1 MNKQSVL
8 TILLLLSSTLMF
20 SQKYTISG
28 YVKDAKSGE
37 AISGVNV
44 YFVDIN
50 KGTATNTYGYYS
62 ITVEGGEYL
71 FKIQAVG
78 YRSFQENINLNKH
91 IRKDIELTPAVYTK
105 QEVVVSASRSDDNV
119 RAAAMGTQVVNVE
132 AMKKMPSFF
141 GEVDVIKTIQLMPGV
156 QSSGEGSSGFHVRGG
171 GLDQN
176 LVLLDE
182 AIIYNTGHLFG
193 FFSIFNTD
201 AIRSAEMIKSG
212 MSANYGGR
220 LASVLNVN
228 MKEGNMK
235 KYQVEG
241 GIGLIFARLTAQG
254 PIVKDKASF
263 LVSARRT
270 YIDALI
276 QPFLKKDSPLKGLK
290 FYFYDLN
297 AKTNWIINDKH
308 RIFLSGYYGMDTYG
322 FKSSESAMNARFT
335 WRNASASFRWN
346 YNISSKL
353 FLNTSVLFSDYD
365 FGTDMSVDVYSMTI
379 KSGIR
384 DYSLK
389 SDLTYMVNANNTLK
403 FGMSYIFHHFIPNSY
418 AAEAGSDLDIP
429 NSPNYFAHEV
439 AGYAN
444 EEVDLGDFIRLNV
457 GLRASYFAHVGKYV
471 QYTADQFGRVQD
483 SVVYRAGEKVKDY
496 WGLEPR
502 ISLRFLIDKSLSIK
516 ASYVHNYQYLHQVA
530 LSSVSLPTDVWM
542 PSSIAVKPLIGNQY
556 SMGVYKNFKNNM
568 IECSVEAYYKTM
580 KNVTE
585 YREGYSPLTQASNS
599 LDMQFTQGDGYS
611 YGVEFLINKTIGKF
625 TGWIGYTLSWT
636 KYTFPELNG
645 GKEFFAKNDRRHDVS
660 ISLSYDIL
668 PNLTAS
674 VVWVYATGNT
684 MTVPVGFYFMG
695 YNMVVQYSD
704 KNAYRVPPYHRM
716 DIAVNWI
723 MKRTE
728 RFEHVLNFSV
738 YNVYNRKNPF
748 FISISTRME
757 QSNMKISNQAYQM
770 SLFPILP
777 SISYNFKFN

>member
-1 MNKQSVL
+1 
-8 TILLLLSSTLMF
+8 
-20 SQKYTISG
+20 
-28 YVKDAKSGE
+28 
-37 AISGVNV
+37 
-44 YFVDIN
+44 
-50 KGTATNTYGYYS
+50 
-62 ITVEGGEYL
+62 
-71 FKIQAVG
+71 
-78 YRSFQENINLNKH
+78 
-91 IRKDIELTPAVYTK
+91 
-105 QEVVVSASRSDDNV
+105 
-119 RAAAMGTQVVNVE
+119 
-132 AMKKMPSFF
+132 
-141 GEVDVIKTIQLMPGV
+141 
-156 QSSGEGSSGFHVRGG
+156 
-171 GLDQN
+171 
-176 LVLLDE
+176 
-182 AIIYNTGHLFG
+182 
-193 FFSIFNTD
+193 
-201 AIRSAEMIKSG
+201 
-212 MSANYGGR
+212 
-220 LASVLNVN
+220 
-228 MKEGNMK
+228 
-235 KYQVEG
+235 
-241 GIGLIFARLTAQG
+241 
-254 PIVKDKASF
+254 
-263 LVSARRT
+263 
-270 YIDALI
+270 
-276 QPFLKKDSPLKGLK
+276 
-290 FYFYDLN
+290 
-297 AKTNWIINDKH
+297 
-308 RIFLSGYYGMDTYG
+308 
-322 FKSSESAMNARFT
+322 MNARFT

-429 NSPNYFAHEV
+429 VSPNYFAHEV

-483 SVVYRAGEKVKDY
+483 SVVYSMGKKVKDY

-502 ISLRFLIDKSLSIK
+502 LSLRFLIDKSLSIK

-530 LSSVSLPTDVWM
+530 LSSISLPTDVWM
-542 PSSIAVKPLIGNQY
+542 PSSIAVKPMIGNQY